1 MELNPAD
8 YYRIDWDAL
17 NQLADADKMA
27 ALATIFERVRAD
39 IGSERGRMVHQ
50 AHASHGTKKAAA
62 DHLGLSPA
70 RFGQIY
76 NESKEKS
83 MTITTEYGTW
93 NNHGD
98 RTALTVEDTVAGY
111 LANGDTEWAERCE
124 KTGALEDMV
133 SAYRIAINYALPD
146 GVTLAG
152 DNFYGPYYESD
163 QSWESELDIAEI
175 IQGIDLGEIV
185 ADHDPDNA

>member
-62 DHLGLSPA
+62 DHLGMKPA

-76 NESKEKS
+76 EEHEKN
-83 MTITTEYGTW
+83 MKDTKVTRVAYDFGTELHIMDIDAHGAYVDGTVEVIPLD
-93 NNHGD
+93 GD
-98 RTALTVEDTVAGY
+98 RDMTLEGAGY
-111 LANGDTEWAERCE
+111 RTHGGWLMQGETE
-124 KTGALEDMV
+124 
-133 SAYRIAINYALPD
+133 
-146 GVTLAG
+146 GVT
-152 DNFYGPYYESD
+152 
-163 QSWESELDIAEI
+163 
-175 IQGIDLGEIV
+175 V
-185 ADHDPDNA
+185 TRV